1 MAHGNTTMG
10 TNSEPTFPLSGMA
23 GAGDKSYSGEDIIGD
38 IHHRLPDLGLS
49 LRRLADITR

>member
-1 MAHGNTTMG
+1 MVTACAIATMD
-10 TNSEPTFPLSGMA
+10 TSGESA
-23 GAGDKSYSGEDIIGD
+23 FLGWLAQGHSCSGEDIIGD